1 MTDTGAYI
9 ADNIARISERIAIA
23 ADKSGRRPE
32 DIKLVC
38 VSKNFPPDML
48 NTALACGVT
57 CLGENR
63 VQEFLEK
70 HAQVCPSEWHLIGH
84 LQTNKV
90 KNVIGKADMIQ
101 SVDSVHLLNE
111 IDRRS
116 EEMGVTAKVLFQVN
130 TSGEESKFGV
140 SPDEINVLVE
150 RIQVLK
156 HVKAYGIMTIAPLCV
171 DKIATRLHF
180 VNTQRL
186 YIDMQQNKYDNIDME
201 YLSMGMSGDFEDA
214 ILAGSNMVRI
224 GSSIFGSRK

>member
-1 MTDTGAYI
+1 MADIRACI
-9 ADNIARISERIAIA
+9 ADNIARVRERIAIA
-23 ADKSGRRPE
+23 ADKSDRKPE

-48 NTALACGVT
+48 NLALECGVA

-70 HAQVCPSEWHLIGH
+70 HAQVCPNEWHLIGH

-90 KNVIGKADMIQ
+90 KNVIGKVDMIQ

-111 IDRRS
+111 INRHS
-116 EEMGVTAKVLFQVN
+116 EAAGVTTKVLFQVN

-140 SPDEINVLVE
+140 SPNEINVLIE
-150 RIQVLK
+150 RIQALK
-156 HVKAYGIMTIAPLCV
+156 HVKACGIMTIAPLCV

-224 GSSIFGSRK
+224 GSSIFGSRN